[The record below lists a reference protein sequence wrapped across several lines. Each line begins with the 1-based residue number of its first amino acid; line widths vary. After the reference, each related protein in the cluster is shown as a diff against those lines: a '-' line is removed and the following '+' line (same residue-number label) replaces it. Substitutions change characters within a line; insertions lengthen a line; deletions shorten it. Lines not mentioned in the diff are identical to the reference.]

1 MIRRTTWLV
10 TAAAIAAF
18 AIAGC
23 GGSSV
28 SSAPSAAPASSANPA
43 NPASSASAPPASPLT
58 AAPASPK
65 SGDPSEILSVLSVEH
80 QVDVAAQRDGPI
92 VSLAKDE
99 GSVVKAG
106 DILGQVDDR
115 SLQMELVKAKDDLQV
130 SQNNVKYKEAELK
143 AKGAAY
149 KRQQQLRNLGLS
161 SEADLEAAEFAA
173 KAAEYDMHGW
183 EALVESSHAEIH
195 RLEIEIDQTRLHAPF
210 AGVVVRRYVREGQS
224 VAKGEKCL
232 RLSQLAPLQVQFQ
245 IPESSAHHP
254 DRGTIV
260 EVSLVD
266 NPKRSFTARIAKV
279 SPTIDPASDS
289 YDVTAQLIGP
299 GISDLRPGMAVRVL
313 WQGAAH
319 AKP

>member
-1 MIRRTTWLV
+1 MQRVQKRFHKMTRRATLLFTVALALALV
-10 TAAAIAAF
+10 AV
-18 AIAGC
+18 GC
-23 GGSSV
+23 SDSSV
-28 SSAPSAAPASSANPA
+28 SSAP
-43 NPASSASAPPASPLT
+43 NPASSNAAPPPAAAASSP
-58 AAPASPK
+58 APPSK
-65 SGDPSEILSVLSVEH
+65 SSGSSEILSVLSVEH
-80 QVDVAAQRDGPI
+80 QVDVSAQRDGPI
-92 VSLAKDE
+92 VSLVKDE

-106 DILGQVDDR
+106 DVLGQVDDR
-115 SLQMELVKAKDDLQV
+115 SLQMELVKSNQDLKV
-130 SQNNVKYKEAELK
+130 AQNNVKYKEAELK

-149 KRQQQLRNLGLS
+149 KRQQQLRALGLS

-245 IPESSAHHP
+245 VPESSGHHP

-260 EVSLVD
+260 ELALID
-266 NPKRSFTARIAKV
+266 QPKRILTARIAKV
-279 SPTIDPASDS
+279 SPTVDPASDS
-289 YDVTAQLIGP
+289 YDVTAQLTGP
-299 GISDLRPGMAVRVL
+299 GISDLRPGMAVRVS
-313 WQGAAH
+313 WPAPAR
-319 AKP
+319 PRN